1 VLEFES
7 RKQVVKRKTK
17 RRKHKREAPFGTVMT
32 ESGRTRQ
39 QSERSK
45 GMLVLACVMHIK
57 RKGFTFGLLRKLKT
71 SREREALSEMGFRRI
86 NFKERSIL
94 CFLCCL

>member
-1 VLEFES
+1 
-7 RKQVVKRKTK
+7 
-17 RRKHKREAPFGTVMT
+17 MT
-32 ESGRTRQ
+32 ESGRARQ
-39 QSERSK
+39 QSERSQ

-94 CFLCCL
+94 CFLCCLWQGVLFRGFISFAFFC